1 MSNPEPLR
9 APVVRTL
16 VGQVVSNK
24 MQKTLVVMVERTV
37 AHPKYGKIMRKRS
50 RLQVH
55 DEAQVGKMGD
65 RVRIRETRPLS
76 RHKNWILDTIL

>member
-1 MSNPEPLR
+1 
-9 APVVRTL
+9 
-16 VGQVVSNK
+16 
-24 MQKTLVVMVERTV
+24 MVERTV